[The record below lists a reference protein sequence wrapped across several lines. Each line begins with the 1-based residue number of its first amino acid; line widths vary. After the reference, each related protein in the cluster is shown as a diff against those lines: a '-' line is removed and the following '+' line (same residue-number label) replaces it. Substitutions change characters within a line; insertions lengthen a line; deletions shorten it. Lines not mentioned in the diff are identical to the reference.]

1 MLHEDR
7 NSCCGFLPLLLDNL
21 MLMKMK
27 YYYCWILLLFCLPV
41 TGISQNTKD
50 KSKKENVYHDPFER
64 QCELLREKV
73 EKERKPGTPSPDFEY
88 TDIHGKKVSLKKFR
102 GKYVFID
109 VWATWCG
116 PCKKEMPFLHELIKK
131 MAKKKIAFVCIAED
145 REREVWEKMVNGKN
159 WSDIGVQLNMG
170 KDDSFREAYG
180 INSFPRFILLDK
192 KGRVVN
198 PYMTR
203 PSDPE
208 TLKTL
213 QALKGI

>member
-1 MLHEDR
+1 
-7 NSCCGFLPLLLDNL
+7 
-21 MLMKMK
+21 
-27 YYYCWILLLFCLPV
+27 
-41 TGISQNTKD
+41 
-50 KSKKENVYHDPFER
+50 
-64 QCELLREKV
+64 
-73 EKERKPGTPSPDFEY
+73 
-88 TDIHGKKVSLKKFR
+88 
-102 GKYVFID
+102 
-109 VWATWCG
+109 
-116 PCKKEMPFLHELIKK
+116 